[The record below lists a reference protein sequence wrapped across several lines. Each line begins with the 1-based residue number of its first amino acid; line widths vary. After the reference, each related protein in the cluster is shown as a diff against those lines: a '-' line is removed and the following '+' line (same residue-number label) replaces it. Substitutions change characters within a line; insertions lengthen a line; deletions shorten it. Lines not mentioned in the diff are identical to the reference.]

1 MLMATTLKAK
11 GKASG
16 PPGAIAGC
24 KFDLPLRTEAEL
36 RHFVKMAWG
45 IEIPNVQV
53 CSNHATPWRAFA
65 DAYFAR
71 SRVAVW
77 KASRGFGGKSF
88 LLALLGLT
96 EAVTLKADVNIL
108 GGSGEQS
115 ENVHKYAKQFW
126 DYEGAPSNL
135 LASDPLKRETRLAW
149 GNIIKALLAS
159 SRSVRGPHPQRLR
172 LDEVDEMELSI
183 FDAAMGQTMGKDDI
197 PAQTVISSTH
207 QHADGTMTEALKR
220 AAEKGWKV
228 HEWCY
233 KETEAGW
240 LDSAEVEGKRQD
252 VTAVMWDV
260 EYDLQEPSPESRAIQ
275 PASVEAMFKK
285 VRGEFAGRNGEYI
298 EIEPPLAVCLQCGL
312 VAEFDDRCPDCDDE
326 KFQSIPY
333 STGAD
338 WAKKQD
344 WTVISTLRLDVHP
357 ARLVAFER
365 TGRLPWPVMVGKFD
379 ERLERYGGSGTHDG
393 TGLGDVVGD
402 HLNAAAT
409 GFVMAGRARSDL
421 LSNYIA
427 AIERSEIE
435 APMIEFMY
443 NEHKYASVDD
453 VYGSGHLPDSIAAMA
468 LAWHGIDAGQVFPF
482 GYA

>member
-1 MLMATTLKAK
+1 MEHQTATPTATEHRFHL
-11 GKASG
+11 
-16 PPGAIAGC
+16 PIA
-24 KFDLPLRTEAEL
+24 DEDSLRE
-36 RHFVKMAWG
+36 FVRVAWG
-45 IEIPNVQV
+45 VEIPDVQV
-53 CSNHATPWRAFA
+53 CPNHTTPWRAFA

-71 SRVAVW
+71 HRVTVW

-115 ENVHKYAKQFW
+115 ENVHKYARQFW
-126 DYEGAPSNL
+126 GFKGAPSSL
-135 LASDPLKRETRLAW
+135 LVSDPLKRETRLVW

-172 LDEVDEMELSI
+172 LDEADEMELSI
-183 FDAAMGQTMGKDDI
+183 LDAAMGQTMGKGGI
-197 PAQTVISSTH
+197 AAQTVISSTH
-207 QHADGTMTEALKR
+207 QYADGTMTKVLQR
-220 AAEKGWKV
+220 AAEKGWPIA
-228 HEWCY
+228 EWCY
-233 KETEAGW
+233 HETERGW
-240 LDSAEVEGKRQD
+240 LASSEVEGKRQD
-252 VTAVMWDV
+252 VTTAMWNV

-275 PASVEAMFKK
+275 PVSVEAMFNKSL
-285 VRGEFAGRNGEYI
+285 GEFAGRNGERV
-298 EIEPPLAVCLQCGL
+298 EAAPPLMECLECGTIAEISDQCP
-312 VAEFDDRCPDCDDE
+312 ECDGKKE
-326 KFQSIPY
+326 LQAMSY

-338 WAKKQD
+338 WAKKKD
-344 WTVISTLRLDVHP
+344 WTIIVTLNSNTQP
-357 ARLVAFER
+357 AQVVAFER

-402 HLNAAAT
+402 HLKAAAT
-409 GFVMAGRARSDL
+409 GFVMTGRARSDL

-427 AIERSEIE
+427 AIERGEIE
-435 APMIEFMY
+435 APMIDFMY

-468 LAWHGIDAGQVFPF
+468 LAWHGVSAGQVFSF

>member
-1 MLMATTLKAK
+1 MATLRAK
-11 GKASG
+11 GRISA
-16 PPGAIAGC
+16 PPGAVEAC
-24 KFDLPLRTEAEL
+24 EFDLPLRTEAQL
-36 RHFVKMAWG
+36 KGFVKLAWG
-45 IEIPNVQV
+45 VEIPDVQV
-53 CSNHATPWRAFA
+53 CPNHATPWRAFA

-71 SRVAVW
+71 HRVTVW

-115 ENVHKYAKQFW
+115 ENVHKYARQFW
-126 DYEGAPSNL
+126 DHEGAPSNL

-149 GNIIKALLAS
+149 GNVIKALLAS

-172 LDEVDEMELSI
+172 LDEVDEMELGI
-183 FDAAMGQTMGKDDI
+183 FDAAMGQAMGKDGV

-207 QHADGTMTEALKR
+207 QHADGTMTEVLKR
-220 AAEKGWKV
+220 AAEKGWPV
-228 HEWCY
+228 AEWCY
-233 KETEAGW
+233 RETETGW
-240 LDSAEVEGKRQD
+240 LSPAEVEGKRQD
-252 VTAVMWDV
+252 VTAAMWSV

-275 PASVEAMFKK
+275 PTSVEAMFKK
-285 VRGEFAGRNGEYI
+285 SLGKFRGANSEYI
-298 EIEPPLAVCLQCGL
+298 EIEPPSMQCLECGL
-312 VAEFDDRCPDCDDE
+312 VAELDDQCSDCNSKKVE
-326 KFQSIPY
+326 PMPY

-338 WAKKQD
+338 WAKKKD
-344 WTVISTLRLDVHP
+344 WTVIVTLNSNIQP
-357 ARLVAFER
+357 ARVVAFER

-379 ERLERYGGSGTHDG
+379 ERLERYGGAGTHDG

-402 HLNAAAT
+402 HLASTAA
-409 GFVMAGRARSDL
+409 GFVMTGRARSDL

-427 AIERSEIE
+427 AVERGEVE

-468 LAWHGIDAGQVFPF
+468 LAWHGMDAGQVFPF